1 MKTPSASLLLGVCVL
16 LLSAPTVSAVSLSV
30 SPNLQQFF
38 SGSSSVSLS
47 CDDDGQTADGWT
59 VKRTRGGLTEDC
71 GAAAGFGRVHG
82 SSCVLDRS
90 VSSDGSYFCE
100 NSSGQQ
106 SDEVSIIVSDKGAIL
121 EIPALPVRTGND
133 LTMRCRERSGDT
145 AAAYFS
151 FNGRP
156 VGSGTAAELVIRRV
170 KQSDE
175 GLYSCATDAFGSSP
189 QSFLRVRGPPQH
201 RSSDST
207 PPVNS
212 SVDTPSS
219 PPQGLTSFLTA
230 LIAGLVP
237 VVLLVLLL
245 VLVRLLFHCK
255 KQNEAN
261 DTHQADTDVVYSD
274 VRILTAEQ
282 SADPGVV
289 IHH

>member
-1 MKTPSASLLLGVCVL
+1 KQSVRLQQEHKYIYSVCVCVC
-16 LLSAPTVSAVSLSV
+16 PCVCVCVCVCPPVSLSV

-189 QSFLRVRGPPQH
+189 QSFLRVRGQN
-201 RSSDST
+201 SDI
-207 PPVNS
+207 
-212 SVDTPSS
+212 
-219 PPQGLTSFLTA
+219 TSCLQT
-230 LIAGLVP
+230 
-237 VVLLVLLL
+237 
-245 VLVRLLFHCK
+245 
-255 KQNEAN
+255 
-261 DTHQADTDVVYSD
+261 
-274 VRILTAEQ
+274 
-282 SADPGVV
+282 
-289 IHH
+289 

>member
-1 MKTPSASLLLGVCVL
+1 MSWSVCSDSESVNREVVKLKTSTLLRLKAFSRHSDIMKTPSASLLLGECVCVL

-47 CDDDGQTADGWT
+47 CVDDGQTADGWT

-90 VSSDGSYFCE
+90 VSSDGSYFCG

-121 EIPALPVRTGND
+121 EIPALPVRTGSD

-151 FNGRP
+151 FNGRH

-175 GLYSCATDAFGSSP
+175 G
-189 QSFLRVRGPPQH
+189 PPQH

-212 SVDTPSS
+212 SVDTASS

-261 DTHQADTDVVYSD
+261 DFLGPVPD
-274 VRILTAEQ
+274 
-282 SADPGVV
+282 SALNP
-289 IHH
+289 